1 MKQPRPGNSL
11 KVHCIP
17 GTTGIAYY
25 SYRPPGCAAAATP
38 LVFVHGYNRQVEE
51 QAGALRGLCDRLGCP
66 LVAPFF
72 SSEHHRRYQRL
83 GRGTD
88 GLRADRFLDACLDD
102 FSGERA
108 APFYLAG
115 FSGGAQFAH
124 RYAMAHPGR
133 VRHLV
138 AVAAGWYTLPSDSIA
153 FPRGLRT
160 ARSLRGYSLNPEQFL
175 RVPMTVIVGAEDTG
189 TRNLR
194 QSPELDES
202 QGRTRVERARNWVA
216 HLRLAA
222 RQYHQVSRASYL
234 EVPAVGHDFG
244 EFLERGRL
252 LSLIEAALLDS
263 VAEEAGESAAA
274 ASPARVCGTTVGEVC
289 HAGA

>member
-1 MKQPRPGNSL
+1 
-11 KVHCIP
+11 
-17 GTTGIAYY
+17 
-25 SYRPPGCAAAATP
+25 
-38 LVFVHGYNRQVEE
+38 VFVHGDNRQVEE
-51 QAGALRGLCDRLGCP
+51 QARALRVLCDRLRCP
-66 LVAPFF
+66 LLAPYF
-72 SSEHHRRYQRL
+72 SSERHRRYQRL
-83 GRGTD
+83 GRGAD

-102 FSGERA
+102 FFDDFCGKRGV
-108 APFYLAG
+108 PFYLAG

-124 RYAMAHPGR
+124 RYAMAHPRR

-138 AVAAGWYTLPSDSIA
+138 AVAAGWYTLPSDNIA

-160 ARSLRGYSLNPEQFL
+160 GRSLRGHSLNPEQFL
-175 RVPMTVIVGAEDTG
+175 KVPMTVIVGAEDTG

-222 RQYHQVSRASYL
+222 RQYHLPSRVSYL
-234 EVPAVGHDFG
+234 EVPAVGHDFS
-244 EFLERGRL
+244 EFLDRGRL
-252 LSLIEAALLDS
+252 LALIEAALHDS
-263 VAEEAGESAAA
+263 GAVEAVEAAAA
-274 ASPARVCGTTVGEVC
+274 ASPARARGTAGGAAC

>member
-1 MKQPRPGNSL
+1 MKQSQPGNSL
-11 KVHCIP
+11 RAHRSP
-17 GTTGIAYY
+17 GVPGIAYY

-51 QAGALRGLCDRLGCP
+51 QASALRGLCDRLGCP
-66 LVAPFF
+66 LVAPYF
-72 SSEHHRRYQRL
+72 SSERHPRYQRL
-83 GRGTD
+83 GRGAD

-102 FSGERA
+102 FSGARA

-124 RYAMAHPGR
+124 RYAMAHPRR

-138 AVAAGWYTLPSDSIA
+138 AVAAGWYTFPSDSVA

-160 ARSLRGYSLNPEQFL
+160 AHSLRGYSLNPEQFL
-175 RVPMTVIVGAEDTG
+175 QVPMTVIVGAEDTG

-194 QSPELDES
+194 QSPELDAS

-222 RQYHQVSRASYL
+222 RQHHQTSRVSYL
-234 EVPAVGHDFG
+234 EVPAVGHDFS

-252 LSLIEAALLDS
+252 LVLIEAALLDS
-263 VAEEAGESAAA
+263 GAGEAGETVAT
-274 ASPARVCGTTVGEVC
+274 ASGPLVCGIQPGEAC